1 MSNAESGQRVLGSP
15 GPHLAEVDFV
25 NAVSGGD
32 GPDDFIYRLP
42 EYVTS
47 FLLAKDIELEISSK
61 SANLYHTFMRETSRS
76 RFHAELNLLFFKASV
91 TAESSKS
98 STEART
104 RIHRTANGLKM
115 KIPGAQVIGYYTRVL
130 PKFPLS

>member
-1 MSNAESGQRVLGSP
+1 MANAESGQRVLGSP
-15 GPHLAEVDFV
+15 GPHLTEPDFI

-61 SANLYHTFMRETSRS
+61 SKTLYWSFMRKTSIDRYTTE
-76 RFHAELNLLFFKASV
+76 RNFVFFKTSTTV
-91 TAESSKS
+91 EHSHSSSK
-98 STEART
+98 EVT
-104 RIHRTANGLKM
+104 RVHRTADGFKL

>member
-1 MSNAESGQRVLGSP
+1 MANSESGQRVLGSP
-15 GPHLAEVDFV
+15 GPHLTEPDFI

-61 SANLYHTFMRETSRS
+61 SSTLFRSFMRHTSINRYTTE
-76 RFHAELNLLFFKASV
+76 RNFLLFKTSTTV
-91 TAESSKS
+91 ESRHSSSK
-98 STEART
+98 EVT
-104 RIHRTANGLKM
+104 RVHRTADGFKLT
-115 KIPGAQVIGYYTRVL
+115 IPGAQVIGYYTRVL

>member
-1 MSNAESGQRVLGSP
+1 MLGSP
-15 GPHLAEVDFV
+15 GPHLTEIDFI

-47 FLLAKDIELEISSK
+47 FLLAKDIELDISSK
-61 SANLYHTFMRETSRS
+61 SKKLYETFMEETLYSRS
-76 RFHAELNLLFFKASV
+76 TTRKSYIFFS
-91 TAESSKS
+91 TSHTTESTTSSSESKS
-98 STEART
+98 RVY
-104 RIHRTANGLKM
+104 RTANGLKI
-115 KIPGAQVIGYYTRVL
+115 KIPGAQLIGYYTRVL

>member
-1 MSNAESGQRVLGSP
+1 MANAGTGQNVLGSP
-15 GPHLAEVDFV
+15 GTHLTETDFI

-61 SANLYHTFMRETSRS
+61 SGNFYHTFMRETSYS
-76 RFHAELNLLFFKASV
+76 RFSAEVNVLFFKASV

-98 STEART
+98 SSEART

>member
-1 MSNAESGQRVLGSP
+1 MSNAEGGQRVLGSP
-15 GPHLAEVDFV
+15 GPHLTEPDFI

-61 SANLYHTFMRETSRS
+61 SNTLFRSFMKQTSYTRTTRER
-76 RFHAELNLLFFKASV
+76 NYIFFKTSV
-91 TAESSKS
+91 TTESSYSS
-98 STEART
+98 STKVT
-104 RIHRTANGLKM
+104 RVHRTADGFKL

>member
-1 MSNAESGQRVLGSP
+1 MLGSP
-15 GPHLAEVDFV
+15 GPHLTEPDFI

-61 SANLYHTFMRETSRS
+61 SKTLFRSFMKQTSTTRS
-76 RFHAELNLLFFKASV
+76 TQGRNYVVFQ
-91 TAESSKS
+91 TS
-98 STEART
+98 STTVSSYSSSTKVT
-104 RIHRTANGLKM
+104 RVHRTADGFKLT
-115 KIPGAQVIGYYTRVL
+115 IPGAQVIGYYTRVL

>member
-1 MSNAESGQRVLGSP
+1 MANSESGQRVLGSP
-15 GPHLAEVDFV
+15 GPHLTEADFI
-25 NAVSGGD
+25 NAASGGD

-61 SANLYHTFMRETSRS
+61 SKTLFRSFMRQTS
-76 RFHAELNLLFFKASV
+76 LNRYTTERNYLVFKTSV
-91 TAESSKS
+91 TVESRHSSSKVV
-98 STEART
+98 T
-104 RIHRTANGLKM
+104 RVHRTADGFKL